1 MYFVIHHS
9 LSSEE
14 ILSLFKRKT
23 CVNFP
28 QLNVSTIL
36 KHIYYSL
43 YQVKLQFCFGQGQC
57 EVSGKSLEWDMLC
70 DSSAVLETEA
80 NPAARDSCVILVI
93 ILTF

>member
-23 CVNFP
+23 CVNFL
-28 QLNVSTIL
+28 QLNISIL
-36 KHIYYSL
+36 L
-43 YQVKLQFCFGQGQC
+43 YQVKLQFCYGQGHC

-93 ILTF
+93 ISTF